1 MPHRPGLL
9 QVQTVDVLFDELTL
23 VHPHRLE
30 VQSFGFI
37 TAPSAGQQGGQV
49 VDAPGS
55 APAEVHVLSRGT
67 GVVYIY
73 MCVCVCQPLGQGF
86 TTTTFPPSPPF
97 PPRQGVSHAGAC
109 SICGPLHA
117 TKLRPQMGKDQGRLI
132 LYLPK
137 PLTKLLLHFSTF
149 CFHVLA

>member
-67 GVVYIY
+67 GVVYI
-73 MCVCVCQPLGQGF
+73 CVCVCVNPWAKG
-86 TTTTFPPSPPF
+86 SPP
-97 PPRQGVSHAGAC
+97 PPFH
-109 SICGPLHA
+109 LHHLFHHDREFH
-117 TKLRPQMGKDQGRLI
+117 TQGRAASVVHCTQRSYDHRWEGI
-132 LYLPK
+132 K
-137 PLTKLLLHFSTF
+137 D
-149 CFHVLA
+149 A